1 MKIVPLDKNSS
12 MKKYFSLFVFILSI
26 TFANAASTNTY
37 DKQFDTYKGNFILRL
52 WKQYP
57 EWATAIGFHKYDS
70 VLNVPSQKKIQ
81 QDNAFTLKEKSKLAV
96 FNVNKL
102 SDLNKI
108 DYYLIDNFLNKCI
121 WENNQL
127 KRWEWNP
134 ADYNVGEGFA
144 YILSENY
151 APLKKRVSDL
161 YMKMKN
167 VPAYYEAAKANIKN
181 PSVEHLNL
189 AIDQNEAIISIF
201 ENDFADSVKSL
212 HFYPETEDLY
222 IKRAKAAA
230 NSIRSY
236 VQFLKDLKN
245 PNPRSFRLGE
255 KLYAQKFNFDI
266 QSQYSISEIYQA
278 AMQRKNYL
286 HDEMYKITTQLWA
299 TYFDKDMPSDKL
311 KAIKM
316 MIDTIS
322 YMHVKPENFKKEIE
336 DHLPQLASYV
346 KNKDLVYM
354 DPNKSLKVRKE
365 PGYMA
370 GVAGASMSSPGPYEK
385 GGTAYYNVGT
395 LEGWSPEKAES
406 YLREYNYYILQI
418 LNIHEAIPGHYVQL
432 MHANKSPS
440 MIKTIFE
447 NGAMVEGWAVYSE
460 YMMLES
466 GYQNS
471 PEMWLMYY
479 KWNLRSVCN
488 TILDISVH
496 TKDMSKDDAM
506 DLLIN
511 QAFQQQAEA
520 DGKWKRVTLTS
531 VQLDSYFTGF
541 YEILQLRDA
550 YKTKMGNAYSVK
562 TFNDKFLSYGSSP
575 VKYISQMMLGK

>member
-1 MKIVPLDKNSS
+1 
-12 MKKYFSLFVFILSI
+12 MKKYFSLFVFICSI
-26 TFANAASTNTY
+26 TFVNAASTLSY

-70 VLNVPSQKKIQ
+70 VLNVPSQKKLQ
-81 QDNAFTLKEKSKLAV
+81 QDNVFTQKEKSKLAV

-108 DYYLIDNFLNKCI
+108 DYYLIDNFLNKCL

-151 APLKKRVSDL
+151 APLKKRVADL
-161 YMKMKN
+161 YIKMKN

-189 AIDQNEAIISIF
+189 AIDQNESIISIF
-201 ENDFADSVKSL
+201 ENDFTDSVKAL
-212 HFYPETEDLY
+212 HFYPEKEELY

-230 NSIRSY
+230 NAIRSY

-255 KLYAQKFNFDI
+255 QLYAQKFNFDI

-278 AMQRKNYL
+278 AMQRKDYL
-286 HDEMYKITTQLWA
+286 HNEMYKITTQLWS
-299 TYFDKDMPSDKL
+299 TYFDKDIPSEKL

-354 DPNKSLKVRKE
+354 DPNKPLKVRKE

-385 GGTAYYNVGT
+385 EGTAYYNVGT
-395 LEGWSPEKAES
+395 LDGWSPDKAES

-440 MIKTIFE
+440 IIKTIFE

-496 TKDMSKDDAM
+496 TKDMSKDAAM

>member
-1 MKIVPLDKNSS
+1 
-12 MKKYFSLFVFILSI
+12 MKKYFSLFVFICSI
-26 TFANAASTNTY
+26 TFANATSTLPY

-70 VLNVPSQKKIQ
+70 VLNVPSQKKLQ
-81 QDNAFTLKEKSKLAV
+81 QDNAFTKKEKSKLAV

-108 DYYLIDNFLNKCI
+108 DYYLIDNFLNKCL

-151 APLKKRVSDL
+151 APLKKRVADL
-161 YMKMKN
+161 YIKMKN

-189 AIDQNEAIISIF
+189 AIDQNESIISIF
-201 ENDFADSVKSL
+201 ENDFTDSVKAL

-255 KLYAQKFNFDI
+255 QLYAQKFNFDI

-286 HDEMYKITTQLWA
+286 HDEMYKITTQLWS
-299 TYFDKDMPSDKL
+299 TYFDKDIPSEKL

-354 DPNKSLKVRKE
+354 DPNKPLKVRKE

-385 GGTAYYNVGT
+385 EGTAYYNVGT
-395 LEGWSPEKAES
+395 LDGWSPDKAES

-440 MIKTIFE
+440 IIKTIFE

-496 TKDMSKDDAM
+496 TKDMSKDAAM

>member
-370 GVAGASMSSPGPYEK
+370 GVAGASMSSPGSYEK

>member
-212 HFYPETEDLY
+212 HFYPEKEDLY
-222 IKRAKAAA
+222 IKRAKTAA

-255 KLYAQKFNFDI
+255 QLYAQKFNFDI
-266 QSQYSISEIYQA
+266 QSQYSIAQVYQA
-278 AMQRKNYL
+278 AMQRKDYL
-286 HDEMYKITTQLWA
+286 HNEMYKITTQLWA

-354 DPNKSLKVRKE
+354 DPNKPLKVRKE

-370 GVAGASMSSPGPYEK
+370 GVAGASMSSPGSYEK

>member
-1 MKIVPLDKNSS
+1 MKN
-12 MKKYFSLFVFILSI
+12 YFSLFVFILLI

-161 YMKMKN
+161 YIKMKN
-167 VPAYYEAAKANIKN
+167 VPAYYDAAKSNIKN

-201 ENDFADSVKSL
+201 ENDFADSVKAL
-212 HFYPETEDLY
+212 HFYPEKENLY
-222 IKRAKAAA
+222 IKRAKTTA

-255 KLYAQKFNFDI
+255 QLYAQKFNFDI
-266 QSQYSISEIYQA
+266 QSQYSIAEIYQA

-299 TYFDKDMPSDKL
+299 NYFDNDIPSDKL

-354 DPNKSLKVRKE
+354 NPNKPLKVRKE

-385 GGTAYYNVGT
+385 SGTAYYNVGT
-395 LEGWSPEKAES
+395 LDGWSPDKAES

-440 MIKTIFE
+440 IIKTIFE

-496 TKDMSKDDAM
+496 TKDMSKDAAM

-541 YEILQLRDA
+541 YEILQLRNA
-550 YKTKMGNAYSVK
+550 YKSKMGNAYSVK

>member
-1 MKIVPLDKNSS
+1 MKN
-12 MKKYFSLFVFILSI
+12 YFSLFVFILLI

-161 YMKMKN
+161 YIKMKN
-167 VPAYYEAAKANIKN
+167 VPAYYDAAKSNIKN

-201 ENDFADSVKSL
+201 ENDFADSVKAL
-212 HFYPETEDLY
+212 HFYPEKENLY
-222 IKRAKAAA
+222 IKRAKTTA

-255 KLYAQKFNFDI
+255 QLYAQKFNFDI
-266 QSQYSISEIYQA
+266 QSQYSIAEIYQA

-299 TYFDKDMPSDKL
+299 NYFDNDIPSDKL

-354 DPNKSLKVRKE
+354 NPNKPLKVRKE

-385 GGTAYYNVGT
+385 SGTAYYNVGT
-395 LEGWSPEKAES
+395 LDGWSPDKAES

-440 MIKTIFE
+440 IIKTIFE

-496 TKDMSKDDAM
+496 TKDMSKDAAM

-541 YEILQLRDA
+541 YEILQLRNA

-575 VKYISQMMLGK
+575 IKYISQMMLGK

>member
-1 MKIVPLDKNSS
+1 

-354 DPNKSLKVRKE
+354 DPNKPLKVRKE

-370 GVAGASMSSPGPYEK
+370 GVAGASMSSPGSYEK

>member
-12 MKKYFSLFVFILSI
+12 MKTYLSLFVIICSI
-26 TFANAASTNTY
+26 SFAFATSTNTY

-57 EWATAIGFHKYDS
+57 EWGTAIGYHKYDS
-70 VLNVPSQKKIQ
+70 VLYVPSQKKIQ
-81 QDNAFTLKEKSKLAV
+81 QDNAFTLKEKGKLSV

-108 DYYLIDNFLNKCI
+108 DYYLIDNFLNKCL
-121 WENNQL
+121 WENNLL

-134 ADYNVGEGFA
+134 ADYNVGESFA

-161 YMKMKN
+161 YKKMKN
-167 VPAYYEAAKANIKN
+167 VPAYYEAAKSNIKN
-181 PSVEHLNL
+181 PSIEHLNL

-212 HFYPETEDLY
+212 HFYPETEASY
-222 IKRAKAAA
+222 INRAKAAA
-230 NSIRSY
+230 NAIRSY
-236 VQFLKDLKN
+236 IQFLKELKN

-255 KLYAQKFNFDI
+255 QLYAQKFNFDI
-266 QSQYSISEIYQA
+266 QSQYSITQVYQA
-278 AMQRKNYL
+278 AIQRKNYL
-286 HDEMYKITTQLWA
+286 HDEMYKITTQLWSN
-299 TYFDKDMPSDKL
+299 YYDISMPSDKL

-316 MIDTIS
+316 LIDTIS
-322 YMHVKPENFKKEIE
+322 YIHVKPENFKKEIE

-346 KNKDLVYM
+346 KNKDLVFM
-354 DPNKSLKVRKE
+354 DANKPLKVRKE

-395 LEGWSPEKAES
+395 LDGWSPEKAES

-440 MIKTIFE
+440 IIKTIFE

-541 YEILQLRDA
+541 YEILQLRNA

-575 VKYISQMMLGK
+575 IKYISQMMLGK

>member
-1 MKIVPLDKNSS
+1 

-201 ENDFADSVKSL
+201 ENDFADSVK
-212 HFYPETEDLY
+212 
-222 IKRAKAAA
+222 
-230 NSIRSY
+230 
-236 VQFLKDLKN
+236 
-245 PNPRSFRLGE
+245 
-255 KLYAQKFNFDI
+255 
-266 QSQYSISEIYQA
+266 
-278 AMQRKNYL
+278 
-286 HDEMYKITTQLWA
+286 
-299 TYFDKDMPSDKL
+299 
-311 KAIKM
+311 
-316 MIDTIS
+316 
-322 YMHVKPENFKKEIE
+322 
-336 DHLPQLASYV
+336 
-346 KNKDLVYM
+346 
-354 DPNKSLKVRKE
+354 
-365 PGYMA
+365 
-370 GVAGASMSSPGPYEK
+370 
-385 GGTAYYNVGT
+385 
-395 LEGWSPEKAES
+395 
-406 YLREYNYYILQI
+406 
-418 LNIHEAIPGHYVQL
+418 
-432 MHANKSPS
+432 
-440 MIKTIFE
+440 
-447 NGAMVEGWAVYSE
+447 
-460 YMMLES
+460 
-466 GYQNS
+466 
-471 PEMWLMYY
+471 
-479 KWNLRSVCN
+479 
-488 TILDISVH
+488 
-496 TKDMSKDDAM
+496 
-506 DLLIN
+506 
-511 QAFQQQAEA
+511 
-520 DGKWKRVTLTS
+520 
-531 VQLDSYFTGF
+531 
-541 YEILQLRDA
+541 
-550 YKTKMGNAYSVK
+550 
-562 TFNDKFLSYGSSP
+562 
-575 VKYISQMMLGK
+575 

>member
-354 DPNKSLKVRKE
+354 DPNKPLKVRKE

-370 GVAGASMSSPGPYEK
+370 GVAGASMSSPGSYEK

>member
-212 HFYPETEDLY
+212 HFYPEKEDLY
-222 IKRAKAAA
+222 IKRAKTAA

-255 KLYAQKFNFDI
+255 QLYAQKFNFDI
-266 QSQYSISEIYQA
+266 QSQYSIAQVYQA
-278 AMQRKNYL
+278 AMQRKDYL
-286 HDEMYKITTQLWA
+286 HNEMYKITTQLWA

-354 DPNKSLKVRKE
+354 DPNKPLKVRKE

-370 GVAGASMSSPGPYEK
+370 GVAGASMSSPGSYEK

-562 TFNDKFLSYGSSP
+562 TFSDKFLSYGSSP

>member
-1 MKIVPLDKNSS
+1 
-12 MKKYFSLFVFILSI
+12 MKKYFSLFVFICSI
-26 TFANAASTNTY
+26 TFVNAASTLSY

-70 VLNVPSQKKIQ
+70 VLNVPSQKKLQ
-81 QDNAFTLKEKSKLAV
+81 QDNAFTQKEKSKLAV

-108 DYYLIDNFLNKCI
+108 DYYLIDNFLNKCL
-121 WENNQL
+121 WENNLL

-151 APLKKRVSDL
+151 APLKKRVADL
-161 YMKMKN
+161 YIKMKN

-189 AIDQNEAIISIF
+189 AIDQNESIISIF
-201 ENDFADSVKSL
+201 ENDFTDSVKAL

-230 NSIRSY
+230 NAIRSY

-255 KLYAQKFNFDI
+255 QLYAQKFNFDI
-266 QSQYSISEIYQA
+266 QSQYSIAQIYQA
-278 AMQRKNYL
+278 AMQRKDYL
-286 HDEMYKITTQLWA
+286 HNEMYKITTQLWA
-299 TYFDKDMPSDKL
+299 NYFDKDIPSDKL

-346 KNKDLVYM
+346 KNKNLVYM
-354 DPNKSLKVRKE
+354 DSNKPLKVRKE

-385 GGTAYYNVGT
+385 EGTAYYNVGT
-395 LEGWSPEKAES
+395 LDGWSPDKAES

-440 MIKTIFE
+440 IIKTIFE

-496 TKDMSKDDAM
+496 TKDMSKDAAM